1 MTAATPPPSGPAPE
15 PATSLAAQAADRT
28 PAEDLDSAVPSPMEI
43 AEVFEPQPGRAET
56 WASQLA
62 FTLGP
67 IVLAFITSALL
78 LAILGRD
85 PIAFYRDILQ
95 GGLLRAS
102 GVQDSITRMVPILLI
117 GAGLI
122 VAFRASLWN
131 LGADGQYL
139 LAVAFVAGVG
149 PSILGSMPPVIGWV
163 ILALGATA
171 IGAAWTIIPGI
182 LKARYGLNE
191 IVTTLMMSFIGVG
204 LANLLVK
211 GPLKGPQMVPQTA
224 VIPEDAMLWDL
235 PGTTIHI
242 GVIVALV
249 VVLIVHVVLTRTS
262 FGTRLDVLGANPRA
276 AVHLG
281 IDVPRLI
288 VIAFMVSGALIG
300 LAAAMDIMGVF
311 GYMRAD
317 WNPAYGLKVVPLV
330 FLARLNILALIPLA
344 AFFGVLSIGGD
355 YATRRADLPSEF
367 ILVFVG
373 LMLLFM
379 IATQFITAKRA
390 RGEPVLPRRRRA
402 RVEAAA

>member
-1 MTAATPPPSGPAPE
+1 MTQEQPVASGAVPPPAPG
-15 PATSLAAQAADRT
+15 D
-28 PAEDLDSAVPSPMEI
+28 PMAI
-43 AEVFEPQPGRAET
+43 AELLEASPGTGEAWIGR
-56 WASQLA
+56 LA

-67 IVLAFITSALL
+67 IILAFITSGIL

-95 GGLLRAS
+95 GGMLRAT
-102 GVQDSITRMVPILLI
+102 GLQDSITRMVPILLI

-149 PSILGSMPPVIGWV
+149 PQIIGSMPVVVGWIV
-163 ILALGATA
+163 LSLGAVL
-171 IGAAWTIIPGI
+171 IGAAWTIVPSV

-211 GPLKGPQMVPQTA
+211 GPLKGDQMVPQTA
-224 VIPEDAMLWDL
+224 VLPVDAMLWDL

-242 GVIVALV
+242 GVIVAIV

-276 AVHLG
+276 AVHMG

-288 VIAFMVSGALIG
+288 VIAFMVSGGLIG
-300 LAAAMDIMGVF
+300 LAAAMDIQGTF

-317 WNPAYGLKVVPLV
+317 WDPAYGLKVVPLV
-330 FLARLNILALIPLA
+330 FLARLNILSMIPLA

-355 YATRRADLPSEF
+355 YATRRADLPNDF
-367 ILVFVG
+367 ILLFVG

-379 IATQFITAKRA
+379 IVTQYISARRA
-390 RGEPVLPRRRRA
+390 RGERILPRRRA
-402 RVEAAA
+402 VASGAAA